1 MTTEDKQEYCRQYY
15 NKTKGERPHEYSL
28 VSRRAFLRKQIR
40 LLGLDNLIKT
50 AALQKQGDAIT
61 AELKP
66 IRQARWA
73 AKRAAGG
80 ALFKHF
86 SDDEAASSRC
96 LRDHSKD
103 LAHTINEV
111 PSAMQ

>member
-1 MTTEDKQEYCRQYY
+1 MPRTKTMTKEDKKEYCRQYY
-15 NKTKGERPHEYSL
+15 NKTKGERHHEYSL

-40 LLGLDNLIKT
+40 LLGLDNPIKA
-50 AALQKQGDAIT
+50 AALQKQVDAIT

-73 AKRAAGG
+73 AKRASGG

-86 SDDEAASSRC
+86 SDD
-96 LRDHSKD
+96 D
-103 LAHTINEV
+103 LAQTINEV

>member
-1 MTTEDKQEYCRQYY
+1 MPRTKTMTKEDKQEYCRQYY
-15 NKTKGERPHEYSL
+15 NKTKGERHHEYSL

-40 LLGLDNLIKT
+40 LLGLDNPSKA
-50 AALQKQGDAIT
+50 AALQKQVDAIT

-66 IRQARWA
+66 IRQARWE

-86 SDDEAASSRC
+86 SDD
-96 LRDHSKD
+96 D
-103 LAHTINEV
+103 LAQTINEL
-111 PSAMQ
+111 PTAIQ